1 MRKLLFALTVLT
13 TTISCQ
19 NQTKHDKQTN
29 AKTETINLVQKQK
42 NEAIEKAKA
51 DSIAKVNDALKAE
64 YKKRLV
70 VLKKNFNIKKDEFNN
85 TAWYIHKNQTVD
97 NSWNRKCLK
106 THINSDGYIYLED
119 QFYSDDWIFHS
130 SIQVKIAD
138 NIYHSSVVESY
149 SENNKT
155 ENSGESVWEC
165 ISYTDSKDYGIIKA
179 IAESGD
185 KPVKV
190 RFVGKQYN
198 SDFTLSNKDKK
209 AIKEGYELA
218 YLIKKAEK

>member
-19 NQTKHDKQTN
+19 NQTKPDKQAD
-29 AKTETINLVQKQK
+29 AKTETIDLAQKQK
-42 NEAIEKAKA
+42 NEAIEKAKT
-51 DSIAKVNDALKAE
+51 DSITKLNEAKKEE
-64 YKKRLV
+64 YKKRLKA
-70 VLKKNFNIKKDEFNN
+70 LKKNFNFKNDEFNN
-85 TAWYIHKNQTVD
+85 TGWYLHKNQTVD
-97 NSWNRKCLK
+97 NAWNRKCLK

-119 QFYSDDWIFHS
+119 QYYSDDWIFHT
-130 SIQVKIAD
+130 SIQVKIGE
-138 NIYHSSVVESY
+138 NIYNSSIVETY
-149 SENNKT
+149 NENNAT
-155 ENSGESVWEC
+155 QNSDGSVWEK
-165 ISYTDSKDYGIIKA
+165 ISYTDDKDYGIIRA

-218 YLIKKAEK
+218 YLLKKVEN